1 MWRIPSDED
10 AVRMHVLTTSEE
22 QQYFK
27 RAGKHR
33 DLHDLGRLMLN
44 QGPRPDELVS
54 LLKTDVDLGV
64 PEDVHPKRKISCHA
78 AKA

>member
-1 MWRIPSDED
+1 
-10 AVRMHVLTTSEE
+10 
-22 QQYFK
+22 
-27 RAGKHR
+27 
-33 DLHDLGRLMLN
+33 LMLN